1 MRATAKE
8 FYSPKEV
15 AERTGLGEST
25 VRKYI
30 HNGTIPATKLGNR
43 WLISITVLNTLIPR

>member
-1 MRATAKE
+1 MTAPAKE

-15 AERTGLGEST
+15 AAITGLGEST

-30 HNGTIPATKLGNR
+30 GKGTIPATKLGGR
-43 WLISITVLNTLIPR
+43 WLISIAVLNSLIK